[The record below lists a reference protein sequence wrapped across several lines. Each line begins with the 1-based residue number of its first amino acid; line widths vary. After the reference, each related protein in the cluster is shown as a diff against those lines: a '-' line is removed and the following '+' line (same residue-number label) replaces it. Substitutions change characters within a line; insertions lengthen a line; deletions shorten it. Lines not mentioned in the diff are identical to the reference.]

1 MEIIDWTV
9 IPLVNN
15 NEGIK
20 KKFELHLG
28 DQFAFIDY
36 IINKNGIIFLTHT
49 EVPQN
54 LEGKGMGS
62 AIVSKALD
70 YIRQE
75 GLKMAPLCPFVA
87 KYLKDHPGTA
97 DDLMAPG
104 FSIGT

>member
-1 MEIIDWTV
+1 
-9 IPLVNN
+9 
-15 NEGIK
+15 
-20 KKFELHLG
+20 
-28 DQFAFIDY
+28 
-36 IINKNGIIFLTHT
+36 
-49 EVPQN
+49 
-54 LEGKGMGS
+54 MGS